1 MKRFISLALAAVMV
15 FGLMT
20 ACGDKDTGS
29 LVGKV
34 DENGTLSIAAPEIDA
49 KAALTNENAD
59 YSKEALEAL
68 KTGTHMVDDADVPAL
83 YKYFED
89 KGVKIGVAFG
99 ADQIT
104 EQTDEFKNSI
114 RNGVIKHY
122 NIYTLGNEFKP
133 AYVNPSEG
141 VYNFEYAD
149 NFVKFGSDAGAYVR
163 GHTLLWHSQIPDWW
177 FKADPADTRSLK
189 ECEEAAAL
197 ATSEQLQERIT
208 KYITD
213 VVTRYKDTVQIWDV
227 CNEVLNA
234 DSIRRIADDSYW
246 ADIMGDLDG
255 NGFYDDYVEIAFNA
269 ARAADED
276 AFLMINDFNMEWQNT
291 KTQAMY
297 DMCERMM
304 RKGVRI
310 DGVGFQ
316 SHIGLDCNVE
326 LYRQNIEKI
335 AGLAAVYDECF
346 PEHKGEFRI
355 QITELDMNMFV
366 GANSDGGFMKWTA
379 EDFEK
384 QAKKYNELMNMFMDF
399 VDRDLI
405 DAIVFWGTDDE
416 NSWLNTTPKLRRN
429 AALLVDRDNSLK
441 PCFYSVAEAAFRD

>member
-1 MKRFISLALAAVMV
+1 MKRIISLTLALLMAVSL
-15 FGLMT
+15 F
-20 ACGDKDTGS
+20 ACGEKDTGS

-34 DENGTLSIAAPEIDA
+34 DKETGVLTLDPTEGDI
-49 KAALTNENAD
+49 KAELTAENAD
-59 YSKEALEAL
+59 YSKQALETL
-68 KTGTHMVDDADVPAL
+68 KTGTHMVDDTDVPAL

-89 KGVKIGVAFG
+89 RGVRIGVAFG
-99 ADQIT
+99 ADQIE
-104 EQTDEFKNSI
+104 EQTDPFKNSI
-114 RNGVIKHY
+114 KNGIIKHY

-133 AYVNPSEG
+133 SYINTSEG
-141 VYNFEYAD
+141 VFQFERPD
-149 NFVKFGSDAGAYVR
+149 NFVKFGQDAGAYVR
-163 GHTLLWHSQIPDWW
+163 GHTLLWHAQIPDWW

-189 ECEEAAAL
+189 ECETAGAL

-208 KYITD
+208 TYITT

-255 NGFYDDYVEIAFNA
+255 NGFYDDYVELAFNT

-291 KTQAMY
+291 KTKAMY

-335 AGLAAVYDECF
+335 AGLAAIYDECF

-366 GANSDGGFMKWTA
+366 GKDADGGYKKWSP
-379 EDFEK
+379 EEFEK
-384 QAKKYNELMNMFMDF
+384 QAVKYNELMKMFMDF

-405 DAIVFWGTDDE
+405 DAIIFWGTDDE
-416 NSWLNTTPKLRRN
+416 NSWLNSTPKLRRN

-441 PCFYSVAEAAFRD
+441 PCFYSVAEAAFKD